1 MLCRTV
7 EEEGIYIDVGDLI
20 LEWYPPKFGCR
31 TAPAFEDGSLRNVDT
46 GDATIVDVELRSVS
60 DGDVSSIGKLDATE
74 ERLVGE
80 GRDNVYC
87 ACRLA

>member
-20 LEWYPPKFGCR
+20 LEWYPPKFGR
-31 TAPAFEDGSLRNVDT
+31 QTVPDFEDGGLGN
-46 GDATIVDVELRSVS
+46 GDPDGATIIDVDLRSVAY
-60 DGDVSSIGKLDATE
+60 GDISGIGKLAATK

-80 GRDNVYC
+80 GRNNVYC
-87 ACRLA
+87 V